1 MSCPAQD
8 RGLSKGIKYS
18 YTLFGVG
25 EAAGDALRTKILVE
39 TAPTFDGLDSLCKA
53 ALISSRNAVKGGNGS
68 GLGGS

>member
-25 EAAGDALRTKILVE
+25 EAPGDALTLNPRPAKLV
-39 TAPTFDGLDSLCKA
+39 
-53 ALISSRNAVKGGNGS
+53 ALEKPCDLVAFA
-68 GLGGS
+68 

>member
-25 EAAGDALRTKILVE
+25 EAPGDALRGKEGIIVHEHTYHSSKIK
-39 TAPTFDGLDSLCKA
+39 TIK
-53 ALISSRNAVKGGNGS
+53 
-68 GLGGS
+68 

>member
-25 EAAGDALRTKILVE
+25 EAAGDALR
-39 TAPTFDGLDSLCKA
+39 
-53 ALISSRNAVKGGNGS
+53 GS
-68 GLGGS
+68 GGMMITNAASHHNSLAK

>member
-25 EAAGDALRTKILVE
+25 EVVGDALIEELKLSPPYVACGRIQTRESTSRLLIMRTCG
-39 TAPTFDGLDSLCKA
+39 PS
-53 ALISSRNAVKGGNGS
+53 
-68 GLGGS
+68 